1 MTVTSA
7 WLLAAGPAGA
17 QTAQGKAPADQIVL
31 SGRVVVPRG
40 ETVGEII
47 VLRGRA
53 VVAGVATRDVVVV
66 NGPVAVSGQVS
77 GDVVALAGDVTLAD
91 SAQIGGDVLAAGD
104 VHQGAGAQV
113 GGEVRP
119 HQRFT
124 LRDRFGAIAR
134 LISWFAVSVS
144 VLLLGLLLLWLVPT
158 GSDRVVEAGRTAPWA
173 SILWGLAA
181 AVLVPAIAVAFL
193 ASVIALPLGLAA
205 ILALAFFVML
215 GYAFGA
221 MLLGRIVVRGR
232 SRSTCFLVGWVILRA
247 VGLIP
252 IVSGI
257 TVALVAVVGIG
268 ASLVAIWRAR
278 GRGLGGRHR
287 PGRATS
293 AGHDPVVDLVEE
305 ESSTGF
311 A

>member
-1 MTVTSA
+1 MARGARGLILVMTVTCA

-17 QTAQGKAPADQIVL
+17 QTVPGKAAPDQIVL

-77 GDVVALAGDVTLAD
+77 GDVV
-91 SAQIGGDVLAAGD
+91 VLAAGD

-113 GGEVRP
+113 GGQVRP
-119 HQRFT
+119 HLRFT

-205 ILALAFFVML
+205 ILALAFLVML

-221 MLLGRIVVRGR
+221 MLIGRIVLRGR
-232 SRSTCFLVGWVILRA
+232 SRTTCFLVGWVILRA

-268 ASLVAIWRAR
+268 ASLVATWRAR
-278 GRGLGGRHR
+278 GRSLGGRHR

-293 AGHDPVVDLVEE
+293 AGYDPVVDLVEE
-305 ESSTGF
+305 EPSTGF